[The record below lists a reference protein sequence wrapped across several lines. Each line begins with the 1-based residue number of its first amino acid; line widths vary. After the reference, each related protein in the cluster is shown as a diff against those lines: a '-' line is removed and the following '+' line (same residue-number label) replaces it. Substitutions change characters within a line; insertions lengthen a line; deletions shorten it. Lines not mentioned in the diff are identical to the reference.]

1 MKIVYRILILVFVF
15 AGSLIYFGSR
25 MPEVV
30 YSNETSTTRMSE
42 AALPGI
48 TLSVDSYEINRLY
61 GYAVRMDPLLMRETI
76 TPLSAQPVFDVRIT
90 ENENTIKRFEY
101 ELTDL
106 DGRTVDS
113 GTIHAL
119 ERMEN
124 GDKSATVRLQ
134 AELETDTE
142 YLLTMTL
149 VNSQSRKYYYYT
161 RVRVYN
167 NTHLA
172 EHLDFALSFHEAMF
186 SKEDAVEYQRYM
198 ESKASS
204 DTTTLARVDI
214 YSSFDLLTWGE
225 LTPQVIKE
233 PVPSVTEISSDIAQ
247 VVLEYPVQAETGTGL
262 ELYSVRECF
271 RIRYTSNR
279 MYLLNYERTMET
291 IFNPE
296 HFSLSGGE
304 FKLGIT
310 SQTEVPY
317 LVNDAGNM
325 AAFVRNR
332 ELWYYNFAENTLVKV
347 FSFRQDNTDFVRDS
361 YDNHEVRLLNMDE
374 SGNIDFM
381 VYGYMN
387 RGDYEG
393 RMAIVLYRY
402 IRQEGRIEEQVYIPL
417 AQPWQVLKEEVG
429 DFCYRSS
436 LDIFYFTLYDKLYS
450 YNLTS
455 RQLVVVCE
463 DIGDGGLIYSA
474 DADYVA
480 WEERNE
486 NGLAE
491 TIQVLKLETGEMS
504 EIPAGEGEVIFL
516 LGRIDSNLI
525 CGFAE
530 ASAITY
536 TAYGTRIDPMYR
548 IRILDPELTIL
559 KDYTPR
565 EGTFV
570 TGASVNGNVL
580 TLTLMRPEDGRYR
593 DAGIDSIL
601 NMVTEVSEPIS
612 VTSRV
617 TELTLTEYY
626 LALPDSFIIED
637 TPKRSDTLNTV
648 ITQDTTVRV
657 EEPETMP
664 QRWYAYSFGE
674 VIGSYPAAGEAV
686 AAADGAVGVVISRNG
701 TVVWERGKKGSSAQL
716 TVPLISSDQSVEA
729 AVSMIFAYQNVEA
742 DTSGLSLADGSIAD
756 AFDRYLRAQFLNLK
770 GATLDQVLYYVYM
783 NSPVIAFRD
792 EDSAVLITGYDS
804 QTVTWLDPET
814 GRTVRVTLDD
824 AEKQFSD
831 AGNIYFSYRN

>member
-1 MKIVYRILILVFVF
+1 MKIVYRILVLIFVF
-15 AGSLIYFGSR
+15 AGSVIYFGSR

-30 YSNETSTTRMSE
+30 YSNETGTTHMDE

-48 TLSVDSYEINRLY
+48 VLSVDSHELNRLY
-61 GYAVRMDPLLMRETI
+61 GYAARMDALLMRETV
-76 TPLSAQPVFDVRIT
+76 TPLSAGSEFDVLIT
-90 ENENTIKRFEY
+90 ENENTIKRFGY

-106 DGRTVDS
+106 EGRTVDS

-124 GDKSATVRLQ
+124 GDKRATVRLE

-161 RVRVYN
+161 RVKTYN
-167 NTHLA
+167 NTHLT
-172 EHLDFALSFHEAMF
+172 EHLDFALAFHEAMF
-186 SKEDAVEYQRYM
+186 SKEEAADYQMYM
-198 ESKASS
+198 ESRSSS

-214 YSSFDLLTWGE
+214 YSSFDLMTWGN
-225 LTPQVIKE
+225 LTPQVVKE

-247 VVLEYPVQAETGTGL
+247 VVLEYPVQVETGTGT
-262 ELYSVRECF
+262 EFYEVRECF

-296 HFSLSGGE
+296 HISLSSGE

-317 LVNDAGNM
+317 LMNDAGTM
-325 AAFVRNR
+325 VAFVRNR
-332 ELWYYNFAENTLVKV
+332 ELWYYNFAENILVKV
-347 FSFRQDNTDFVRDS
+347 FSFRQNNSDFVRDS
-361 YDNHEVRLLNMDE
+361 YDNHGVSLLNLSENGD
-374 SGNIDFM
+374 IDFM

-402 IRQEGRIEEQVYIPL
+402 IRQEGRIEEQIYIPL
-417 AQPWQVLKEEVG
+417 TQPWQVLKEEIG
-429 DFCYRSS
+429 EFCCRSS

-455 RQLVVVCE
+455 KQLDIICE
-463 DIGDGGLIYSA
+463 DIGDGGLVYSQ

-491 TIQVLKLETGEMS
+491 RIRVLELETGEMR
-504 EIPAGEGEVIFL
+504 EIAAEEGDVVFL

-530 ASAITY
+530 VSAITN
-536 TAYGTRIDPMYR
+536 TVDGSRIDPMYR
-548 IRILDPELTIL
+548 IRILNPELAVL
-559 KDYTPR
+559 KDYTPGD
-565 EGTFV
+565 GTYV
-570 TGASVNGNVL
+570 TETSVNGNVL
-580 TLTLMRPEDGRYR
+580 TLTLMRLEDGRYL
-593 DAGIDSIL
+593 DAGFDSVL
-601 NMVTEVSEPIS
+601 NMVTEVSEPVS

-617 TELTLTEYY
+617 TDLTLTEYY
-626 LALPDSFIIED
+626 LSLPDSFVIE
-637 TPKRSDTLNTV
+637 TMPEVLETVNTV
-648 ITQDTTVRV
+648 MTQDTTVRV
-657 EEPETMP
+657 QEPEELP
-664 QRWYAYSFGE
+664 QRWFAYSFGE
-674 VIGSYPAAGEAV
+674 VIGSYSLAGEAV
-686 AAADGAVGVVISRNG
+686 AAADLGVGVVVSRSG
-701 TVVWERGKKGSSAQL
+701 TVVWERGRKGTSAEL
-716 TVPLISSDQSVEA
+716 EVPLIASGNSVEA
-729 AVSMIFAYQNVEA
+729 AASMIFAYHNVDV
-742 DTSGLSLADGSIAD
+742 DTDGLSLADGSLAE
-756 AFDRYLRAQFLNLK
+756 AFGRYLRAEFLNLE
-770 GATLDQVLYYVYM
+770 GASLDQALYYVYM
-783 NSPVIAFRD
+783 SSPVIAFRD
-792 EDSAVLITGYDS
+792 ENSAVLITAYDS
-804 QTVTWLDPET
+804 QSVTYLDPEA
-814 GRTVRVTLDD
+814 GRMIRISLDD
-824 AEKQFSD
+824 AEELFAE